1 MPHSTV
7 VGCAQGLSYNDLAL
21 VQTYAVDGVLA
32 LHAETWGASQ
42 TGSSATSKY
51 GECNWIGGI
60 AFHYG
65 HGDASSQFVHLGI
78 QEMPELAEKKAKERE
93 KRQRKRAKQKK
104 KKEEAKLEAEQ
115 QHLLDEN
122 AAQKERRKNLIPVN
136 ADLGAALTRLVMHPR
151 DRGASPESN
160 TP

>member
-1 MPHSTV
+1 
-7 VGCAQGLSYNDLAL
+7 
-21 VQTYAVDGVLA
+21 
-32 LHAETWGASQ
+32 
-42 TGSSATSKY
+42 
-51 GECNWIGGI
+51 
-60 AFHYG
+60 
-65 HGDASSQFVHLGI
+65 
-78 QEMPELAEKKAKERE
+78 MPELAEKKAKERE